1 MANALK
7 RFIPQ
12 IVGEYPKAFLTLY
25 NKISTFPHDENEEM
39 KNILWKAYEFGK
51 SCHSGQKRLSGKP
64 YFSDHCLEVAHIL
77 ADWRM
82 DYYTIIGGLL
92 HDTVEDSNTTIN
104 QLKKQISTL
113 RKKFN

>member
-39 KNILWKAYEFGK
+39 RYDDN
-51 SCHSGQKRLSGKP
+51 
-64 YFSDHCLEVAHIL
+64 D
-77 ADWRM
+77 
-82 DYYTIIGGLL
+82 
-92 HDTVEDSNTTIN
+92 
-104 QLKKQISTL
+104 
-113 RKKFN
+113 